1 MKKTRWQKIAPN
13 GAPQKRSKKAKV
25 DVECAL
31 EMPAP
36 CGDSLSIADFDR
48 SEWEIMYPL
57 FVAEGLV
64 DPSEHVN
71 RGST

>member
-1 MKKTRWQKIAPN
+1 MKKTLRRKPTSK
-13 GAPQKRSKKAKV
+13 GAPRKRSKKAKI
-25 DVECAL
+25 DVERAL

-36 CGDSLSIADFDR
+36 RGGSLSIADFDR
-48 SEWEIMYPL
+48 SVWEIMYPL

-71 RGST
+71 RGNT